1 VEIVKRPLFVHSAGV
16 VNSREDPAMRYRTL
30 AASCLRRLGRRA
42 RKIPLDA
49 GFTCPNRDGTLSRG
63 GCVFCNQSGS
73 GTGLLHKGFDL
84 RAQWDRLT
92 AGFSGRPDA
101 PLLWAYLQ
109 SFSNTH
115 GPAPKL
121 AAALDAIARLPGIA
135 GLCLGTRPDCLD
147 AGKLDLLAAV
157 PLPER
162 RLELG
167 LQSANDATL
176 SRIGRGHDAACFARA
191 AHAAASRGLL
201 VCAHVMAGLPGES
214 PDDFLATV
222 DFAASLPVD
231 SIKIH
236 NTLVVRGSRLEA
248 LWRSGGYQPMPRA
261 DYVRL
266 AAAAV
271 ARLRADM
278 TVERINADAAPGEL
292 LAPAW
297 AADKSGL
304 IRDIRTCLADA
315 DSWQGKR
322 RDAPGVMPQW

>member
-1 VEIVKRPLFVHSAGV
+1 
-16 VNSREDPAMRYRTL
+16 MRYQTL

-63 GCVFCNQSGS
+63 GCVFCNAAGS

-92 AGFSGRPDA
+92 APCA
-101 PLLWAYLQ
+101 AKPTPPLLWAYLQ
-109 SFSNTH
+109 SFTGTH
-115 GPAPKL
+115 GPIEKI
-121 AAALDAIARLPGIA
+121 AAVLHGLSGLPGLA

-147 AGKLDLLAAV
+147 EAKLDLLAAF
-157 PLPER
+157 PSPER
-162 RLELG
+162 RLEIG
-167 LQSANDATL
+167 LQSACDATL

-191 AHAAASRGLL
+191 ATAAASRGLI
-201 VCAHVMAGLPGES
+201 VCAHVMAGLPGET
-214 PDDFLATV
+214 PDDFLATI
-222 DFAASLPVD
+222 DFVASLPVQAV
-231 SIKIH
+231 KLH

-248 LWRSGGYQPMPRA
+248 LWRLGGYRPMPRA

-278 TVERINADAAPGEL
+278 VVERLNADAAPGEL
-292 LAPAW
+292 LAPDW

-304 IRDIRTCLADA
+304 IRDIRQILEDRDT
-315 DSWQGKR
+315 WQGR
-322 RDAPGVMPQW
+322 DRDAPDAMPQW